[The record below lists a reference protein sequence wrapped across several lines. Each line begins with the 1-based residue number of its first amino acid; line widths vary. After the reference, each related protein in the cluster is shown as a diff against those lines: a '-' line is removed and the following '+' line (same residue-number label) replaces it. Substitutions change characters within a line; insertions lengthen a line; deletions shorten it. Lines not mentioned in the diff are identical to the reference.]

1 MNRKVIYKT
10 MFEYAFISF
19 AILLMDVG
27 IYVFKFPNHFSFG
40 GVSGLAVV
48 LNEITGVAPGLIN
61 LVINFVLLI
70 IGFFVLGKGFG
81 IKTTYATV
89 LSSVILSVMEVLFP
103 LSKPLT
109 NQPLL
114 ELLYAIALPAVASA
128 MLFYVSASSGGTDI
142 IAMIFKK
149 YSTFDIGTTLIL
161 TDVVFVAMSFWVFDI
176 HTGLFSVCG
185 LVTKSIFVDHAL
197 DQMKLSKYFTIICND
212 PEPICA
218 FIRDTL
224 NRSATIYSAQGIYT
238 HEGKT
243 IILCALDPRQ
253 AVILE
258 RFIQK
263 TEPAAFIMVTK
274 SNETIGKGF
283 HLTM

>member
-10 MFEYAFISF
+10 IFEYAFISF

-40 GVSGLAVV
+40 GVSGLAVI
-48 LNEITGVAPGLIN
+48 LNEVLHVSPGLIN
-61 LVINFVLLI
+61 LVINLVLLV
-70 IGFFVLGKGFG
+70 IGFCVLGKGFG
-81 IKTTYATV
+81 IKTTYATI
-89 LSSVILSVMEVLFP
+89 LSSVILSGMEVLFP
-103 LSKPLT
+103 LSSPLT

-149 YSTFDIGTTLIL
+149 YTTFDIGTTLIL
-161 TDVVFVAMSFWVFDI
+161 TDAVFVLLSFWVFDI

-185 LVTKSIFVDHAL
+185 LVTKSIFVDHTL
-197 DQMKLSKYFTIICND
+197 DQMKLSKYFTIICDD

-218 FIRDTL
+218 FIKDTL
-224 NRSATIYSAQGIYT
+224 NRSATIYHAQGIYT

-243 IILCALDPRQ
+243 VILCALDPRQ

-258 RFIQK
+258 RYIQK
-263 TEPAAFIMVTK
+263 TEPTAFIMVTK

-283 HLTM
+283 PLTM

>member
-1 MNRKVIYKT
+1 MNRKTIYKT
-10 MFEYAFISF
+10 IFEYAFISF
-19 AILLMDVG
+19 AILLLDVG
-27 IYVFKFPNHFSFG
+27 IYIFKFPNHFSFG
-40 GVSGLAVV
+40 GVSGLAVI
-48 LNEITGVAPGLIN
+48 LNKLSGISPSLIN
-61 LVINFVLLI
+61 LVINMVLLV
-70 IGFFVLGKGFG
+70 IGFFVLGRGFG
-81 IKTTYATV
+81 IKTTYATI
-89 LSSVILSVMEVLFP
+89 LSSVILSMMESVYP
-103 LSKPLT
+103 LPSPLT

-149 YSTFDIGTTLIL
+149 YSTFDIGTTLLL
-161 TDVVFVAMSFWVFDI
+161 TDAIFVVMSFWVFDI
-176 HTGLFSVCG
+176 RTGLFSVCG

-197 DQMKLSKYFTIICND
+197 DQMKLSKYFTIICDNPD
-212 PEPICA
+212 PICA

-224 NRSATIYSAQGIYT
+224 NRSATIYNAQGIYT

-253 AVILE
+253 SVILE
-258 RFIQK
+258 RYIQK
-263 TEPAAFIMVTK
+263 TQPTAFIMVTK

-283 HLTM
+283 PLTM